1 MLIDKYA
8 PDRTWQIDITIQ
20 VLNLAGN
27 YMKEENIS
35 TLINMIAVTK
45 ELHSYTIIKI
55 YHALKDH

>member
-1 MLIDKYA
+1 
-8 PDRTWQIDITIQ
+8 
-20 VLNLAGN
+20 
-27 YMKEENIS
+27 MKEENIS